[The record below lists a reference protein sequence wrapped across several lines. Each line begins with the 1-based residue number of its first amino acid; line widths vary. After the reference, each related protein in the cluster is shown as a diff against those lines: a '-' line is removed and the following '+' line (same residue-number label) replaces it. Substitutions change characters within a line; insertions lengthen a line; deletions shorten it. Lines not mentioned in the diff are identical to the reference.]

1 MKKRLLAIGVAA
13 PLIFGFGLAGTAM
26 ATPGT
31 LDTCIPSEGSTT
43 EEETGWLT
51 APPDG
56 DGWEVIETQTVVDV
70 EEETLTEFLV
80 AFYQQTD
87 WVLAAPEGEGW
98 VQIEERTVID
108 QEYVPGEYEQ
118 TDWVTES
125 PGEGWTQIAERWVV
139 DVEAQP
145 AQGTPTIV
153 IPNPD
158 YVPGWT
164 ETIEHPA
171 EYVTVHHEAEYKT
184 LWKYTKH
191 GGHGF
196 IWVDNDDY
204 KYIVDGVGTNDKPEW
219 WEFKTF
225 YERTQHTKQELVK
238 EAYDEQVLVKDAW
251 TETIEHPA
259 QGEETIEVTNPD
271 YVPAVEEQGHWE
283 YKFARHVPAIP
294 EESHQEYKF
303 AKHIPGE
310 WMTEVPEGDGWKVKD
325 ERTTVITEEESHEE
339 YRYSR
344 TIVIDPVECPATPE
358 QPEPETP
365 DTPDSEEPV
374 EEEEPTNTPQARQR
388 TVTPQAEA
396 QAEVQ
401 AEVDELAH
409 TGAEQHTGAITLAAL
424 MALAG
429 GSLTAIRHRLAR
441 R

>member
-26 ATPGT
+26 ATPGA
-31 LDTCIPSEGSTT
+31 LDTCVPSEGSTT
-43 EEETGWLT
+43 EEESTWLT
-51 APPDG
+51 APPEG
-56 DGWEVIETQTVVDV
+56 DGWEVIETRTVIDV
-70 EEETLTEFLV
+70 EEETLTEYLV

-87 WVLAAPEGEGW
+87 WVLTAPEGDGW

-108 QEYVPGEYEQ
+108 QEFVPGEYEQ
-118 TDWVTES
+118 TDWVLES

-145 AQGTPTIV
+145 EQGTPTIV

-164 ETIEHPA
+164 EEIEHPA
-171 EYVTVHHEAEYKT
+171 EYETVHHEAEYVTYVKWVKNGGKGEQWLPEGEKPRDHKRWTKT
-184 LWKYTKH
+184 GK
-191 GGHGF
+191 
-196 IWVDNDDY
+196 
-204 KYIVDGVGTNDKPEW
+204 
-219 WEFKTF
+219 
-225 YERTQHTKQELVK
+225 TKQVK
-238 EAYDEQVLVKDAW
+238 VKDAWDEQVLVKEAW

-259 QGEETIEVTNPD
+259 QGEETIEVDNPD

-283 YKFARHVPAIP
+283 YKYAWHVPAIP

-310 WMTEVPEGDGWKVKD
+310 WMTEVPDGDGWKVKD
-325 ERTTVITEEESHEE
+325 ERTTVITEQEDHEE
-339 YRYSR
+339 YRYAR
-344 TIVIDPVECPATPE
+344 TVVIDPVECPEPE
-358 QPEPETP
+358 QPTEETPESEEPDTP

-374 EEEEPTNTPQARQR
+374 EEEPTVTPQARQR

-396 QAEVQ
+396 P

-429 GSLTAIRHRLAR
+429 GSLTAIRRRLTR
-441 R
+441 